1 MLVTCNYKLT
11 KVSDLTT
18 VKRLL
23 LASILV
29 LLVSCDNFSQMERIK
44 VSSFGTLNDGRNVQ
58 LFTLENALGTS
69 VEIMDLG
76 GVIVSL
82 HTADDTGNI
91 ADITTGFNHPQQYVS
106 GSGYMGAIVG
116 RYANRI
122 ANGNF
127 SIDGNQY
134 TLAKNNGDNAIHGG
148 IIGFDKKLWHAVP
161 ESKSSEAILNLTL
174 VSPDGEEGYPGNLT
188 AKVIYTLNDN
198 NQLIIDYSAT
208 TDKATIIN
216 LTQHA
221 YFNLNGHEAG
231 SIVDHEV
238 MINADQYTPIDDESI
253 PTGELALVEGTP
265 LDFRTAKTIG
275 VDINSIH
282 EQIRFGSG
290 FDHNF
295 IISHAA
301 KGDLTLAASVLSP
314 SSGRTLKVFTDQP
327 GMQFYTGNFLNGT
340 LIGKEGAVY
349 ARRNAFCLETQHYP
363 DSPNKPG
370 FPSTI
375 LRSGEQYTTRT
386 IFEFGVTSERYH

>member
-1 MLVTCNYKLT
+1 
-11 KVSDLTT
+11 
-18 VKRLL
+18 
-23 LASILV
+23 
-29 LLVSCDNFSQMERIK
+29 MERIK
-44 VSSFGTLNDGRNVQ
+44 VSSFGTLNDGRDVQ
-58 LFTLENALGTS
+58 LFTLENARGTY
-69 VEIMDLG
+69 VEIINLG
-76 GVIVSL
+76 GIIVSL
-82 HTADDTGNI
+82 HTADDSGNMT
-91 ADITTGFNHPQQYVS
+91 DITTGFDNPEQYIS

-148 IIGFDKKLWHAVP
+148 LIGFDKKLWHAVP
-161 ESKSSEAILNLTL
+161 ESKNSEAILSLTL

-188 AKVIYTLNDN
+188 AKVTYTLNDN

-221 YFNLNGHEAG
+221 YFNLNGHGAG

-238 MINADQYTPIDDESI
+238 MINAGQYTLIDNESI
-253 PTGELALVEGTP
+253 PTGELASVEGTP

-275 VDINSIH
+275 VDINSSH

-295 IISHAA
+295 IISHATE
-301 KGDLTLAASVLSP
+301 GDLTLAASVLSP

-363 DSPNKPG
+363 DSPNNPG

-375 LRSGEQYTTRT
+375 LRPRERYTTRT
-386 IFEFGVTSERYH
+386 IFEFDVISER

>member
-1 MLVTCNYKLT
+1 MLVNCNTKLIKFSNQT
-11 KVSDLTT
+11 I
-18 VKRLL
+18 VKGSL
-23 LASILV
+23 LAVILV

-44 VSSFGTLNDGRNVQ
+44 VRSFGTLNDGRNVQ
-58 LFTLENALGTS
+58 LFTLGNALGTY

-82 HTADDTGNI
+82 HTADDSGEIT
-91 ADITTGFNHPQQYVS
+91 DITTGFNHPEQYVS

-148 IIGFDKKLWHAVP
+148 LIGFDKKLWHAVP
-161 ESKSSEAILNLTL
+161 ESKNSEAILSLTL

-188 AKVIYTLNDN
+188 AKVTYTLNDN

-221 YFNLNGHEAG
+221 YFNLNGHGAG

-238 MINADQYTPIDDESI
+238 MINAGQYTPIDNESI
-253 PTGELALVEGTP
+253 PTGELASVEGTP

-275 VDINSIH
+275 VDINSSH

-295 IISHAA
+295 IISHATE
-301 KGDLTLAASVLSP
+301 GDLTLAASVLSP

-363 DSPNKPG
+363 DSPNNPG

-375 LRSGEQYTTRT
+375 LRPRERYTTRT
-386 IFEFGVTSERYH
+386 IFEFDVISER

>member
-1 MLVTCNYKLT
+1 MLMICNTKLT
-11 KVSDLTT
+11 KFSNRTT
-18 VKRLL
+18 VKRSL
-23 LASILV
+23 LAVILV

-44 VSSFGTLNDGRNVQ
+44 VSSFGTLNDGRDVQ
-58 LFTLENALGTS
+58 LFTLENARGTY
-69 VEIMDLG
+69 VEIINLG
-76 GVIVSL
+76 GIIVSL
-82 HTADDTGNI
+82 HTADDSGNMT
-91 ADITTGFNHPQQYVS
+91 DITTGFDNPEQYIS

-148 IIGFDKKLWHAVP
+148 LIGFDKKLWHAVP
-161 ESKSSEAILNLTL
+161 ESKNSEAILSLTL

-188 AKVIYTLNDN
+188 AKVTYTLNDN

-221 YFNLNGHEAG
+221 YFNLNGHGAG

-238 MINADQYTPIDDESI
+238 MINAGQYTPIDNESI
-253 PTGELALVEGTP
+253 PTGELASVEGTP

-275 VDINSIH
+275 VDINSSH

-295 IISHAA
+295 IISHATE
-301 KGDLTLAASVLSP
+301 GDLTLAASVLSP

-370 FPSTI
+370 FPSTK